1 MRKRYLRRILAM
13 ILSVLM
19 IIGTVPTSVFAEGA
33 TESAENEEG
42 TEEVQA
48 ENEEIGSDETENLE
62 NEVGDEVT
70 EDKEKEQTKE
80 ILEEEE
86 QTASDENSQQEAL
99 IEEQEINLAVNASS
113 NGVSDAI
120 QKLVNVYP
128 KSCSYFTSD
137 GKVDSSNSNSRC
149 SLANIPS
156 RGGLPSG
163 QTVKNAYGKD
173 AWSCHSFAEYAWY
186 VIFGHCTNTQ
196 TQTISTSQ
204 LQLGDFIRFSGHSAI
219 YLGQD
224 SKYYYVYD
232 SNWASLADNKVRYNH
247 TISKSRGIEACY
259 HATNY
264 NDVAKPVEVS
274 HNPIGAV
281 DRIEGNQGSISVYG
295 WAYDWDDINTSLEIH
310 VYIGG
315 SAGSGAECHVIRA
328 EGSSPDL
335 SPVTGNHRF
344 ASTIETS
351 LTGNQPV
358 YIYAINIGGGDNVL
372 IGSGTVTIKQINNP
386 IGAVDRIEGN
396 QGSISVYGWA
406 YDWDNINTSLE
417 VHVYIGG
424 SAGSGAECHVI
435 RADVSSPDL
444 SPVTG
449 NHRFA
454 STIETNLTGN
464 QPVYIYAINIGSG
477 DNILIGSGNVSIIAD
492 TKGPEISDYE
502 IGNITAAG
510 YTITCK
516 VTDESGV
523 DRVQFPTWT
532 EYNGQDDLPE
542 DWATNSAFSGTRNGD
557 TFSYRVTAS
566 DHNNERGVYI
576 THIYAYD
583 KYGNVN
589 VRKVNNV
596 TMLELP
602 QATTK
607 LGDNFYAEVQNAT
620 TGTVLT
626 KVNPGKFDAYF
637 QEKDDTL
644 RTQIWRFVRNKN
656 EDSYTIS
663 CEGNEALVLD
673 VEGGLD
679 KGNNNVQV
687 WTRNGSNAQKWKIL
701 EKNGNYYLQPLCSD
715 LRVLDT
721 PGASKEGTSAQIHAY
736 NEYGGCGMKIIKTE
750 PTETK
755 LEDSKIVATAS
766 YKGHSYQ
773 IFDQGMSWSDAKRAC
788 EALGGHL
795 VTITDSEEQAFVE
808 KLLEDNNASMN
819 QYWLG
824 MFRYKQSYAWVT
836 GENSDYTNWD
846 SGEPNGVV
854 DDYPSE
860 YCVQLL
866 NKVEENRRF
875 KWNDKNNSNS
885 ETDSVGF
892 YGKNKSG
899 VICEFETLKEYTLSY
914 NANGGSSAPE
924 KEVETQGTELI
935 ISSKKPIRE
944 GYNFIGWATK
954 SDATKAEY
962 QAGDKYTLNG
972 NITLYAVWEKAIGG
986 TCGKEVTWS
995 LGDDG
1000 TLTISG
1006 TGEMKNYTYKSE
1018 MPWYKYISQIKN
1030 VVIKEGVTSI
1040 GDYAFYG
1047 MTKLTN
1053 VTVPKGIISIG
1064 AFAFKNCT
1072 VLDGVQLPTTLKKL
1086 GESAFFGCSSLTEIA
1101 IPEGLYT
1108 VWGYTFKNCT
1118 KLEKVIFPSTLVK
1131 IDEAAFYGCSSLKTL
1146 TIPDNV
1152 SIIGIYCFKNC
1163 TRLSSVQLSANI
1175 QQIREAV
1182 FYGTAITELKVPD
1195 KVTSIGAYA
1204 FKNCTKLKNVTF
1216 SKNLT
1221 KIDDS
1226 AFYACSGLAVLNLPD
1241 SLTEIKDY
1249 AFRKCTELENVNF
1262 SVGLKTVG
1270 ESSFYGC
1277 KKLTEL
1283 NLPEG
1288 VTDIK
1293 GYAFKGCIE
1302 VTTITLPS
1310 TLKTMGESAFY
1321 GCTGISKIE
1330 IPKNVSTVGAYAF
1343 SRCSKLSEVVFKGNA
1358 PIIGNYAFAKV
1369 TAKVGYPSGN
1379 TTWNK
1384 EKQQNYGG
1392 TLTWSQT
1399 K

>member
-1 MRKRYLRRILAM
+1 MKKIFCNERFTKGEEEMRKRYLRRILAM
-13 ILSVLM
+13 ILSMLM
-19 IIGTVPTSVFAEGA
+19 IIGTVPTSVFAEGT

-42 TEEVQA
+42 TEDAQT
-48 ENEEIGSDETENLE
+48 EESVSDETENLE
-62 NEVGDEVT
+62 NEVRDEIT
-70 EDKEKEQTKE
+70 EDKEENETQE
-80 ILEEEE
+80 ESEEELSNE
-86 QTASDENSQQEAL
+86 ETADLLYSSGEHTRDDAVKWAYAQE
-99 IEEQEINLAVNASS
+99 
-113 NGVSDAI
+113 
-120 QKLVNVYP
+120 
-128 KSCSYFTSD
+128 
-137 GKVDSSNSNSRC
+137 GKYLDYD
-149 SLANIPS
+149 
-156 RGGLPSG
+156 
-163 QTVKNAYGKD
+163 KAYGAQCVD
-173 AWSCHSFAEYAWY
+173 L
-186 VIFGHCTNTQ
+186 I
-196 TQTISTSQ
+196 
-204 LQLGDFIRFSGHSAI
+204 
-219 YLGQD
+219 
-224 SKYYYVYD
+224 KYYYAYFGKASYARGNGCDYV
-232 SNWASLADNKVRYNH
+232 SNALPAGWTRIKNTADFVPQPGDIAVWGTELSKYGHVAIILSANVHSFVSMDQNWPSGSACKQVTH
-247 TISKSRGIEACY
+247 TYSKFWGVIRPNFSS
-259 HATNY
+259 
-264 NDVAKPVEVS
+264 VAN
-274 HNPIGAV
+274 NPIGQADSAGGGALIV
-281 DRIEGNQGSISVYG
+281 SGAG
-295 WAYDWDDINTSLEIH
+295 WAFDADDLSAALEIH
-310 VYIGG
+310 VYLDSTFVGKTIANLSRDDVNKAYGCG
-315 SAGSGAECHVIRA
+315 PNHGYGFEIKVGKEFVGRHV
-328 EGSSPDL
+328 L
-335 SPVTGNHRF
+335 N
-344 ASTIETS
+344 
-351 LTGNQPV
+351 
-358 YIYAINIGGGDNVL
+358 IYAINVGGGANVLLRSLEVNIADANNPVGQADSIGGGIYSVGSSGWAFDPDDTSAALEIQAYLDDKMIGKTVANLSRDDVNKAYGCGSNHGYGFEIQVGKEFVGTHTLSVYAINVGGGDNTL
-372 IGSGTVTIKQINNP
+372 LRS
-386 IGAVDRIEGN
+386 E
-396 QGSISVYGWA
+396 SV
-406 YDWDNINTSLE
+406 
-417 VHVYIGG
+417 
-424 SAGSGAECHVI
+424 
-435 RADVSSPDL
+435 
-444 SPVTG
+444 
-449 NHRFA
+449 
-454 STIETNLTGN
+454 
-464 QPVYIYAINIGSG
+464 NIGE
-477 DNILIGSGNVSIIAD
+477 D
-492 TKGPEISDYE
+492 TKGPEISDCK
-502 IGNITAAG
+502 IGDITADG

-516 VTDESGV
+516 VTDENGV

-532 EYNGQDDLPE
+532 EYNGQDDLSG
-542 DWATNSAFSGTRNGD
+542 DWATNSAFSGTINGD
-557 TFSYRVTAS
+557 TFSYRVKAS

-583 KYGNVN
+583 KYGNAN
-589 VRKVNNV
+589 AIKMDNV

-602 QATTK
+602 QATTE
-607 LGDNFYAEVQNAT
+607 LGDDFYAEVQNAT
-620 TGTVLT
+620 TRTVLT
-626 KVNPGKFDAYF
+626 KVNPEKFDAYF

-644 RTQIWRFVRNKN
+644 RTQIWHFVRNKN

-663 CEGNEALVLD
+663 CEENEALVLD
-673 VEGGLD
+673 VEDGLD
-679 KGNNNVQV
+679 KNNNNVRV

-701 EKNGNYYLQPLCSD
+701 EKNGNYYLQPLSSK

-721 PGASKEGTSAQIHAY
+721 PNALKEGTSAQISVY
-736 NEYGGCGMKIIKTE
+736 NESGICGMRIIKTE
-750 PTETK
+750 PIETK

-788 EALGGHL
+788 ELLGGHL

-885 ETDSVGF
+885 ETNSVGF

-924 KEVETQGTELI
+924 KEVKAQGTELT
-935 ISSKKPIRE
+935 ISSKKPTRE

-954 SDATKAEY
+954 ADATKAEY

-972 NITLYAVWEKAIGG
+972 NITFYAVWEKAIGG

-1000 TLTISG
+1000 ILTISG
-1006 TGEMKNYTYKSE
+1006 TGDMKNYTYKSE

-1040 GDYAFYG
+1040 GDYVFYG
-1047 MTKLTN
+1047 MTGLTK
-1053 VTVPKGIISIG
+1053 VTIPKGITSVG

-1072 VLDGVQLPTTLKKL
+1072 SLDGVQLPTTLKKL

-1118 KLEKVIFPSTLVK
+1118 KLEKVTFPSTLVK
-1131 IDEAAFYGCSSLKTL
+1131 IGEAAFYGCSSLKTL

-1163 TRLSSVQLSANI
+1163 TSLSSVQLSANI

-1226 AFYACSGLAVLNLPD
+1226 AFYACSGLTVLNLPD
-1241 SLTEIKDY
+1241 SLTDIKDY
-1249 AFRKCTELENVNF
+1249 AFRKCTELKNVNF
-1262 SVGLKTVG
+1262 SAGLKTVG

-1277 KKLTEL
+1277 EKLTEL

-1293 GYAFKGCIE
+1293 GYAFKGCIG